1 MYAVIN
7 LKWHQYI
14 VSEWANLEVD
24 NLDLKDGDNFVCE
37 EVLAI
42 FDEEGKNV
50 KVWMPLVKDAKIECV
65 VIKSFKWEK
74 INVLKF
80 KRKTRYKREIG
91 FRPHKTLLEIKKI
104 KVHEW

>member
-1 MYAVIN
+1 MYVVIN

-14 VSEWANLEVD
+14 VNEGMKIDVD
-24 NLDLKDGDNFVCE
+24 NLNVKDGENFVCE

-42 FDEEGKNV
+42 FDEEGKDV
-50 KVWMPLVKDAKIECV
+50 KIWTPFLKTAKVECN
-65 VIKSFKWEK
+65 VIKTYRGDK

-91 FRPHKTLLEIKKI
+91 FRPTKTLLEIKKI
-104 KVHEW
+104 NQ